1 MFGFILRLHL
11 LGIIPPTGSNELM
24 WYYVH
29 MDKPLVGLTLCF
41 MLWILQDSLLYIYLH
56 FACNAVTVQQNNSLP
71 PLWKQFPPFT
81 QGAIKKIL
89 LYIFLFAGKK
99 YQKKWWKIQRGRRG
113 VRLRWF
119 LKILIYIFSTGVK

>member
-1 MFGFILRLHL
+1 
-11 LGIIPPTGSNELM
+11 
-24 WYYVH
+24 
-29 MDKPLVGLTLCF
+29 

-99 YQKKWWKIQRGRRG
+99 YQKKNDEKSKGGEGGLGWGG
-113 VRLRWF
+113 F
-119 LKILIYIFSTGVK
+119 